1 MHRWHCILSLCT
13 AATLL
18 SNNIIATNGYC
29 VFFLLVVVVVIIFFP
44 LSYGSIT
51 WREKKNIN
59 VRKFKTAEWQQ
70 QKINVQ

>member
-1 MHRWHCILSLCT
+1 M
-13 AATLL
+13 LL
-18 SNNIIATNGYC
+18 L
-29 VFFLLVVVVVIIFFP
+29 FFFP

-70 QKINVQ
+70 QQKKINVQWYISVERCGTVYIHLIEMIPGIHYSV